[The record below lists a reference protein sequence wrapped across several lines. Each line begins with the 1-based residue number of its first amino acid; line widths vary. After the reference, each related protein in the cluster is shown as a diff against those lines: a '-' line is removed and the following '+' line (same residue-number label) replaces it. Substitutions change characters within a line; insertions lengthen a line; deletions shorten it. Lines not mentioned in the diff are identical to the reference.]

1 VNPTPDQTREPRKSY
16 TFDAIPEDE
25 ETQDELNHR
34 LRKPGEPGYRPPTK
48 NGKAGSSQ
56 ERRASES

>member
-1 VNPTPDQTREPRKSY
+1 MPSTPKESVEPRKSY

-34 LRKPGEPGYRPPTK
+34 LRKPGEPNYDTSST
-48 NGKAGSSQ
+48 NGAAGNSKSGNASQ
-56 ERRASES
+56 